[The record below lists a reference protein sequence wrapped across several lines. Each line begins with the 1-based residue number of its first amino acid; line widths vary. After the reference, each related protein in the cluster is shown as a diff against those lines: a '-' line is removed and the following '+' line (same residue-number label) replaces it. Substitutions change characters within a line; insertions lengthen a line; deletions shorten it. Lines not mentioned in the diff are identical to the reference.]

1 MITVWIFRKHLFT
14 GKIPVFPL
22 RMLRALPR
30 SLLRGCL
37 GVQIQRGQSS
47 KMVLSDSRAFE
58 ALGFQTSL
66 RCTTPTHSQRS
77 LVSDLQQEASE
88 LVFFCLILWF
98 FSQPWIWPNTLTRFL
113 STWKWNGSA
122 SLKVQAISV
131 SCFTWRKIA
140 TSPGLRALTFVHVT
154 ESAVMRCG
162 GPLGLSCEGE
172 KGKNF
177 TNRLVQLVDSY

>member
-1 MITVWIFRKHLFT
+1 MITVWISFSRTTQVIPSFCGGCCFRKHLFT

-88 LVFFCLILWF
+88 LVFSALFYDSSVNLEYG
-98 FSQPWIWPNTLTRFL
+98 QTPWQDSCQLGSETDLLL
-113 STWKWNGSA
+113 SKYKLSP
-122 SLKVQAISV
+122 SLA
-131 SCFTWRKIA
+131 
-140 TSPGLRALTFVHVT
+140 SPGGKSPRLRV
-154 ESAVMRCG
+154 S
-162 GPLGLSCEGE
+162 GLWHLSMSPNLQWCD
-172 KGKNF
+172 
-177 TNRLVQLVDSY
+177 VVDHLA